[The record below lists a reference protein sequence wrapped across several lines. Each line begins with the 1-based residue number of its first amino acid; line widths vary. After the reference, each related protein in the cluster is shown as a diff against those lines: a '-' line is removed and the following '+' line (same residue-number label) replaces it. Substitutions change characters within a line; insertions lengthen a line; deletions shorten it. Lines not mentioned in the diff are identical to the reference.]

1 MPHVQYL
8 LILASQ
14 SYFRVCINST
24 NMNQQKALEATSEL
38 TIFLMQLQGEEG
50 PETNLL
56 QLDTC
61 WWGAMYNKSA
71 SGKVIKKNIPG
82 GRMHW
87 LLRSSLQIWC
97 KIHRYLHLRRMCNI
111 RKNILRQRRQSG
123 QPMHTS
129 SYRGLMVLSS
139 EFSWRSDFPDH
150 IFILQVSTSSTSS
163 V

>member
-87 LLRSSLQIWC
+87 LLRSSLQI
-97 KIHRYLHLRRMCNI
+97 
-111 RKNILRQRRQSG
+111 
-123 QPMHTS
+123 
-129 SYRGLMVLSS
+129 
-139 EFSWRSDFPDH
+139 
-150 IFILQVSTSSTSS
+150 
-163 V
+163 